1 MNAALLRKAAE
12 QNSEYRERLA
22 GLRHRCIELYTPN
35 GFTFHHGLF
44 SGMRFLLMKREFLC
58 LIWRRRSLFSTA
70 VQACSYVCH
79 TCAEICLQQVRHLQD
94 QLLSWLQVT
103 KEIKRYIYI
112 LQESCSSCSLVP
124 RPSVRARPGNEA
136 TLHAAITS
144 YQRLE
149 ARCQATEQC
158 IAFTSGGE
166 FKTSVL
172 PPQQWSD
179 STQDLYVAG
188 MYTLAC
194 LSNSS
199 SQLPCRCQYV
209 CCRPTQMWTTQS
221 LSLIRFYKCFILVY
235 RLGWRLS
242 SDIPVGPGTYDCECE
257 HGYQRLG
264 RYCVESYIEEQPSTS
279 EQDWILSDFIDG
291 VDWKALVEG
300 RDFVFFPRMDSPG
313 GDYLVV
319 GKEADVEEACR
330 ATHHC
335 LAYNTNGI
343 LKHSLQP
350 PQQWVQWTDNPEHGL
365 YVLDIDYCQMG
376 LEQCPTNSQ
385 CVRSSPGNFS
395 CQCVPPY
402 QPNKAEG
409 CEMLPEEVREAA
421 PHSHLSSLTWH
432 HMVYSHVLTSRSLLF
447 CHWTNI
453 IWKECQLSFSHYCN
467 THQKQTS

>member
-1 MNAALLRKAAE
+1 
-12 QNSEYRERLA
+12 
-22 GLRHRCIELYTPN
+22 
-35 GFTFHHGLF
+35 
-44 SGMRFLLMKREFLC
+44 
-58 LIWRRRSLFSTA
+58 
-70 VQACSYVCH
+70 
-79 TCAEICLQQVRHLQD
+79 
-94 QLLSWLQVT
+94 
-103 KEIKRYIYI
+103 
-112 LQESCSSCSLVP
+112 
-124 RPSVRARPGNEA
+124 
-136 TLHAAITS
+136 
-144 YQRLE
+144 
-149 ARCQATEQC
+149 
-158 IAFTSGGE
+158 
-166 FKTSVL
+166 
-172 PPQQWSD
+172 
-179 STQDLYVAG
+179 
-188 MYTLAC
+188 
-194 LSNSS
+194 
-199 SQLPCRCQYV
+199 
-209 CCRPTQMWTTQS
+209 MWTTQS
-221 LSLIRFYKCFILVY
+221 LSLIRFYKCSILVY

-291 VDWKALVEG
+291 VDWKALIEG

-319 GKEADVEEACR
+319 GKEVDVEEACR

-350 PQQWVQWTDNPEHGL
+350 PQQWVQWTDNSEHGL

-421 PHSHLSSLTWH
+421 PHSQLSSLTCPYLQISIILSLDQH
-432 HMVYSHVLTSRSLLF
+432 HLEGVPALLQSLLQHSSKADQLKVYIVAVDMMPATLDSYLA
-447 CHWTNI
+447 CHQI
-453 IWKECQLSFSHYCN
+453 SSDLVCVPSSLSVVS
-467 THQKQTS
+467 SS